1 MKLYVITYSE
11 RDEDPYASEREH
23 SIVAANEHAA
33 ITSFKQ
39 LSGNRC
45 RILGIREV

>member
-11 RDEDPYASEREH
+11 RDEDPYAREREH
-23 SIVAANEHAA
+23 DIIAANEHIA
-33 ITSFKQ
+33 IMSFKEIT
-39 LSGNRC
+39 GNHC

>member
-11 RDEDPYASEREH
+11 REH
-23 SIVAANEHAA
+23 DIIAANEHIA
-33 ITSFKQ
+33 IMSFKEIT
-39 LSGNRC
+39 GNHC